1 MSNIN
6 NKGENMDKATQEA
19 IDKFKA
25 IVFKDYER
33 FQLGMSKSMN
43 KDLIEKHPEQLAQV
57 TKRALERIQ
66 EFKDKFKMEET
77 KFYYKFISDGGVHTF
92 IVKEDGVIRHKVW
105 KKGDILKPA
114 GYRTPALNKPRGNIF
129 GEYKVQWTGPLYLKG
144 PKYFTM

>member
-1 MSNIN
+1 
-6 NKGENMDKATQEA
+6 MDKTTQVA

-25 IVFKDYER
+25 IVFKDYEG
-33 FQLGMSKSMN
+33 FQLGMQKSIIG
-43 KDLIEKHPEQLAQV
+43 KYPSEKETYVKMAMDRV
-57 TKRALERIQ
+57 Q

-129 GEYKVQWTGPLYLKG
+129 GEYKVRWTGPLYLKG
-144 PKYFTM
+144 HLRNSPLENGQEQ